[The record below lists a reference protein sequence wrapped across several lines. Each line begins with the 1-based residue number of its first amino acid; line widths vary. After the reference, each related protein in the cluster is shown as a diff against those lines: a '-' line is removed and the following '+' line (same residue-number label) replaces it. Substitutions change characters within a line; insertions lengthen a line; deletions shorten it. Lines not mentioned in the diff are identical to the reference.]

1 MSHKVHPKIF
11 RIKELADWNSRGFY
25 KRFPLPLEEDFKIRE
40 FLKKRLKDSG
50 VQNIEIERFLGK
62 INVIINTARPGLIIG
77 RSGSGVE
84 ELKKEIEKKIL
95 KEKSSLTPAGALATA
110 GKKATEGKTTTHPP
124 HPRSPDE
131 SRGGRRGGWS
141 PALRAPEI
149 KIEIREI
156 KNPWLSA
163 SLSSQW
169 IAGQIE
175 KRIPHRRVLKQA
187 LDKIMANKE
196 AKGARIEVSGRL
208 DGAEIARR
216 TWLKKGQLPRQT
228 LRADIDYA
236 EGRAYCTY
244 GVVGI
249 KVWIYKGEKF

>member
-11 RIKELADWNSRGFY
+11 RVRETADWNTRGFY
-25 KRFPLPLEEDFKIRE
+25 KKFPFLLEEDFKIRE

-50 VQNIEIERFLGK
+50 VQNIEIERSLGK

-84 ELKKEIEKKIL
+84 ELKKEIVKKLTKKIRTRPSF
-95 KEKSSLTPAGALATA
+95 SSA
-110 GKKATEGKTTTHPP
+110 
-124 HPRSPDE
+124 PRT
-131 SRGGRRGGWS
+131 
-141 PALRAPEI
+141 PEI

-156 KNPWLSA
+156 KNSWLSA
-163 SLSSQW
+163 SLAGQW
-169 IAGQIE
+169 IASQIE
-175 KRIPHRRVLKQA
+175 KRIRHRRVLKMA
-187 LDKIMANKE
+187 LDKIMVNKE

-249 KVWIYKGEKF
+249 KVWIYKGEKFT